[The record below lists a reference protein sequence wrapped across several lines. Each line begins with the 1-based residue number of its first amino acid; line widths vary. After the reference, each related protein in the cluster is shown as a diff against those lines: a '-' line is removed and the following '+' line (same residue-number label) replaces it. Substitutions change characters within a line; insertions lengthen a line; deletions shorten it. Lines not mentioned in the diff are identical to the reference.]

1 MTPWQLDP
9 VHSTMQFSAR
19 HMMVSNVRG
28 SFREFGL
35 DVVFDPQH
43 PELGSVVAT
52 VAAAPIDTGQ
62 EQRDGHLRSAD
73 FLDAEQFPTLIFRS
87 TSVEARGGDAFTLK
101 GELTMH
107 GVTRPVVFDA
117 EYVGE
122 VANAQGGRSA
132 GLSAHGRIKRHEWGL
147 AWNVGLE
154 AGGFVVSDEIKV
166 EVEVELTQAAPV
178 VAATSVP
185 ATAGAAS

>member
-1 MTPWQLDP
+1 MAPWQLDP
-9 VHSTMQFSAR
+9 VHSAIQFSAR

-28 SFREFGL
+28 SFRDFSLE
-35 DVVFDPQH
+35 VVFDPEH

-52 VAAAPIDTGQ
+52 VVAASIDTGQ
-62 EQRDGHLRSAD
+62 AQRDAHLRSPD
-73 FLDAEQFPTLIFRS
+73 FLDAEQFPTLTFRS
-87 TSVEARGGDAFTLK
+87 TGVEARSGDTFALK

-107 GVTRPVVFDA
+107 GVTLPVVFDA

-122 VANAQGGRSA
+122 VANPQGGRSA
-132 GLSAHGRIKRHEWGL
+132 GLSARGRIKRHDWGL

-154 AGGFVVSDEIKV
+154 AGGLMVSDEIKV

-178 VAATSVP
+178 DVGRPLVASS
-185 ATAGAAS
+185 GAA